1 MDKHRLSDG
10 QKLLAI
16 SLWVAT
22 RGAVVAFAYVLLKAG
37 QYVVRF
43 V

>member
-1 MDKHRLSDG
+1 MDKQRLSDG

-16 SLWVAT
+16 GAWVAT
-22 RGAVVAFAYVLLKAG
+22 RGAVVAVAYLLLKAG
-37 QYVVRF
+37 QYAVRF